1 MDRYVCRL
9 GGVGYKYV
17 VNRVKEDRA
26 EKQHV
31 NKTDLIPDVSGINHY
46 SGNNHYNTGICI
58 YRYGDIYMYAYRQYI
73 PTYQYSTLLLHM
85 LEQLSALNMMYK
97 LIQNLSFSLFIIIY
111 SIDDLL

>member
-1 MDRYVCRL
+1 MDIYVCRL

-46 SGNNHYNTGICI
+46 SGNNHYNTGIYI
-58 YRYGDIYMYAYRQYI
+58 YRYGDIYICMPIDNIYLHTNIVLCCYI
-73 PTYQYSTLLLHM
+73 C
-85 LEQLSALNMMYK
+85 
-97 LIQNLSFSLFIIIY
+97 
-111 SIDDLL
+111 